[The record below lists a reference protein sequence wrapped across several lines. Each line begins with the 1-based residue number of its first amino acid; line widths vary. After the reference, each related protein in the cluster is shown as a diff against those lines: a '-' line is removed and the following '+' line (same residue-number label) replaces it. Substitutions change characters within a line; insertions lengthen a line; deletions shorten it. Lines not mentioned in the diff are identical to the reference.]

1 MKIAI
6 IVGAR
11 PNLIKAA
18 PLLREFAQYPEEFEV
33 FLIHTGQHSSFS
45 LSRALLHDLEMPEPD
60 FWLSAGSGSH
70 ASQTAAVLIQV
81 EDCLMNLEPD
91 LVLVFGDVNSTM
103 GAAIVANKLG
113 IKVGHIEAGLR
124 CFDSSMPEEVNRLV
138 TDHISDFLFVSE
150 HSGLENLMTERIPTA
165 RIFYTGNIM
174 IDSLIWC
181 LKKIS
186 NRDIPN
192 GLKLKPGE
200 FGVLTLHR
208 PSNVDSREVLT
219 GIFEALVQIA
229 ITLPIIFPC
238 HPRTRERMVTNGI
251 LTQIQSSRIKIIEPL
266 SYLEFIN
273 VQKNCR
279 VVFTDSGGVQ
289 EETTFLGIPC
299 LTLRD
304 KTERPSTVD
313 SGTNVLCGNSPGR
326 ILEITSAVLSTT
338 GRKAIIP
345 ELWDGCA
352 AQRIVRILR
361 SELTRRDV
369 VIPSTRS
376 IPNPSQEIKLKSP
389 NVMPSVP
396 SAC

>member
-1 MKIAI
+1 LRKIIQEYSNHPDIYNVQNLNNNPSVKDYVCSKTKLSLQRMKIAI

-238 HPRTRERMVTNGI
+238 HPRTQNARAYGN
-251 LTQIQSSRIKIIEPL
+251 KWYFDPDPIEPHQDNRTTKLLRIYKRPEEL
-266 SYLEFIN
+266 S
-273 VQKNCR
+273 
-279 VVFTDSGGVQ
+279 
-289 EETTFLGIPC
+289 
-299 LTLRD
+299 
-304 KTERPSTVD
+304 
-313 SGTNVLCGNSPGR
+313 
-326 ILEITSAVLSTT
+326 
-338 GRKAIIP
+338 
-345 ELWDGCA
+345 
-352 AQRIVRILR
+352 
-361 SELTRRDV
+361 RR
-369 VIPSTRS
+369 
-376 IPNPSQEIKLKSP
+376 LY
-389 NVMPSVP
+389 
-396 SAC
+396 